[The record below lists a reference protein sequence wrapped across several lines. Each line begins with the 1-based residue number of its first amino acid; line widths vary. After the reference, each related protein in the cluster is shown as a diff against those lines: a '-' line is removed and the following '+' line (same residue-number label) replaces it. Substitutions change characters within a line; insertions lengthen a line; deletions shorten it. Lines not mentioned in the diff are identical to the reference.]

1 MHFSF
6 VLTVFFLL
14 LATIVR
20 DEGVSLADD
29 ICNVYIQS
37 NIFIDNSTR
46 ISFSKTPALTLS
58 CLGLCT
64 QNTLF
69 KKCGHNPSLKLS
81 LLLLLS
87 GYVSL
92 NPGPNISCNMRF
104 ATTNLRSVRQK
115 SAALSDLISSKQID
129 ILVMT
134 ETWLSSCD
142 TAACLADISHPGFSL
157 FHCPRLSGRG
167 GGVAF
172 LVRETFKVEII
183 HTPKLEAMCILV
195 KHSSITANF
204 ICIYRPPGCAKE
216 VL

>member
-69 KKCGHNPSLKLS
+69 KKCGHNPSLKPASDYKLIRRFRLS
-81 LLLLLS
+81 RR
-87 GYVSL
+87 
-92 NPGPNISCNMRF
+92 CR
-104 ATTNLRSVRQK
+104 
-115 SAALSDLISSKQID
+115 
-129 ILVMT
+129 
-134 ETWLSSCD
+134 SSCRD
-142 TAACLADISHPGFSL
+142 FRLATGTLRLADYL
-157 FHCPRLSGRG
+157 GR
-167 GGVAF
+167 ARSDRQ
-172 LVRETFKVEII
+172 LII
-183 HTPKLEAMCILV
+183 GDP
-195 KHSSITANF
+195 SAN
-204 ICIYRPPGCAKE
+204 
-216 VL
+216 